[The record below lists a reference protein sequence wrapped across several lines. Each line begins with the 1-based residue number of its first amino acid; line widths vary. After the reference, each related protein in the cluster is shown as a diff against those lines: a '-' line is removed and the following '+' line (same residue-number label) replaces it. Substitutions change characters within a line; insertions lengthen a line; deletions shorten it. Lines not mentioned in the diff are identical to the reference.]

1 MVGNNNFCEVFKVK
15 YPIIQAGMV
24 WCSGYKLA
32 LAATNTGILGVIGA
46 GSMKE
51 EVLKEHIQKFKTK
64 SYMPFAV
71 NIPLLYS
78 GVESQLNIIKDEGV
92 PIVIT
97 SAGNPGLYTKML
109 QAEGIKVIHV
119 VSSEKFA
126 LKAQQA
132 GVDAIIAEGFEA
144 GGHNG
149 RDETT
154 TLVLLQQ
161 LRNKLHIPLIAA
173 GGFATGEA
181 MAAAFMLGVD
191 AVQVGSRFAV
201 AKESSAHDLFKQ
213 AVIEAKEGAT
223 TLTLKE
229 LAPVRLLKNKFFE
242 KVQQAYLRQAN
253 VEELKGI
260 LGKGRARKGIFEG
273 DLNEGELEIGQV
285 SAIIEQSETVQDIVN
300 DLISTCNKA
309 LANANNMIL

>member
-1 MVGNNNFCEVFKVK
+1 MVSNNKFCDIFKVK

-32 LAATNTGILGVIGA
+32 LAAANSDILGVIGA
-46 GSMKE
+46 GSMHQE
-51 EVLKEHIQKFKTK
+51 LLRQHIQKFKANSNK
-64 SYMPFAV
+64 PFAV

-78 GVESQLNIIKDEGV
+78 GVENQFNIIKEERV

-109 QAEGIKVIHV
+109 QAEGIKVVHV

-126 LKAQQA
+126 MKAQQA

-161 LRNKLHIPLIAA
+161 LKNKLYVPLIAA

-181 MAAAFMLGVD
+181 MAAALMLGVD
-191 AVQVGSRFAV
+191 AIQVGSRFAV

-213 AVIEAKEGAT
+213 AVVEAKEGAT

-242 KVQQAYLRQAN
+242 KVQQAYLKQAN
-253 VEELKGI
+253 IEELKEI

-285 SAIIEQSETVQDIVN
+285 SAIIEQSETVQEIVT
-300 DLISTCNKA
+300 DLIATCNKA
-309 LANANNMIL
+309 LSNANNMIL

>member
-1 MVGNNNFCEVFKVK
+1 MNRFCSKFNIKQ
-15 YPIIQAGMV
+15 PIIQAGMV

-32 LAATNTGILGVIGA
+32 LAATKAGVLGVIGA

-64 SYMPFAV
+64 SNMPFAV

-78 GVESQLNIIKDEGV
+78 GVENQLNIIKEEGV

-97 SAGNPGLYTKML
+97 SAGNPNLYTKTL

-132 GVDAIIAEGFEA
+132 GVDAVIAEGFEA

-161 LRNKLHIPLIAA
+161 LMDKLHIPLIAA
-173 GGFATGEA
+173 GGIATGEA

-191 AVQVGSRFAV
+191 AVQVGSRFAI
-201 AKESSAHDLFKQ
+201 AKESSAHEFFKQ

-242 KVQQAYLRQAN
+242 QIQQAYLKQAD
-253 VEELKGI
+253 VQELKEL

-285 SAIIEQSETVQDIVN
+285 SAIIEQSETVQEIVN